1 MSELSDMQG
10 KVALITGGGSGIGLA
25 CAQALV
31 QRGAQVVL
39 AGRRAEVL
47 AQAAAQLGVAASFE
61 VCDVADEASVQAA
74 VAALMERHGR
84 LDLAVNSAGREG
96 GGSIGYTDAE
106 AFAKVL
112 QVNVVGLY
120 ASVRAEAQAMRA
132 GGRGGAIVNISSIA
146 AVLTHRAMSPYCTSK
161 AAVNMLTR
169 CLADDLG
176 QEGIRVNAV
185 MPGLVQTDIVSG
197 LLQVPAAVEHYQSR
211 MPLHRLGQPQDVAA
225 LVAFLLSDAAGW
237 MTGQCVATDGGHTL
251 RGGPDMT
258 GFFPGMLA

>member
-1 MSELSDMQG
+1 MNDMNN
-10 KVALITGGGSGIGLA
+10 KVAFVTGGGTGIGLA

-39 AGRRAEVL
+39 AGRRADVL
-47 AQAAAQLGVAASFE
+47 AQAAAQLGPAASYE
-61 VCDVADEASVQAA
+61 VCDVADEASVQAS
-74 VAALMERHGR
+74 VAALMARHGR

-96 GGSIGYTDAE
+96 TGSVGHTDAA
-106 AFAKVL
+106 AFASVL

-120 ASVRAEAQAMRA
+120 ASLRAEVQAMRA

-146 AVLTHRAMSPYCTSK
+146 AVLTHRGMSPYCTSK

-176 QEGIRVNAV
+176 SEGIRVNAV
-185 MPGLVQTDIVSG
+185 MPGLVQTDIVAG
-197 LLQVPAAVEHYQSR
+197 MLQVPEAVEHYQRR
-211 MPLHRLGQPQDVAA
+211 MPLRRLGLPQDVAA
-225 LVAFLLSDAAGW
+225 LAAFLLSDAAGW

-251 RGGPDMT
+251 RGGPDMPEI
-258 GFFPGMLA
+258 FPSMLT

>member
-1 MSELSDMQG
+1 MNDMNN
-10 KVALITGGGSGIGLA
+10 KVAFVTGGGTGIGLA

-39 AGRRAEVL
+39 AGRRADVL
-47 AQAAAQLGVAASFE
+47 AQAAAQLGPAASYE
-61 VCDVADEASVQAA
+61 VCDVADEASVQAS
-74 VAALMERHGR
+74 VAALMDRHGR

-96 GGSIGYTDAE
+96 TGSVGHTDAA
-106 AFAKVL
+106 AFASVL

-120 ASVRAEAQAMRA
+120 ASLRAEVQAMRA

-146 AVLTHRAMSPYCTSK
+146 AVLTHRGMSPYCTSK

-176 QEGIRVNAV
+176 SEGIRVNAV
-185 MPGLVQTDIVSG
+185 MPGLVQTDIVAG
-197 LLQVPAAVEHYQSR
+197 MLQVPEAVEHYQRR
-211 MPLHRLGQPQDVAA
+211 MPLRRLGLPQDVAA
-225 LVAFLLSDAAGW
+225 LAAFLLSDAAGW

-251 RGGPDMT
+251 RGGPDMPEI
-258 GFFPGMLA
+258 FPSMLT